1 MKRRDEVLVGVF
13 ITAALLV
20 GVAGTLWLARR
31 GFGGG
36 YTMYSQFPWG
46 AGLKQGQQVLLAGVG
61 VGYVDRVELQPN
73 GYLDVTLE
81 IEDEY
86 RIPEGT
92 TATVVAVGFF
102 GDQAVALTP
111 DSALLRGLPPGASIP
126 PMAPGDTIPRGRPAP
141 GIAELLQ
148 RVDTITADVSGLTSA
163 LNRQFVTRGG
173 FQDVHRTVESTQR
186 LVDELAVVAA
196 EQSRNLTAT
205 LAMFRRSAAAVDSAT
220 VDSVVRNVNQ
230 ATANLAR
237 LTTELNGTT
246 TQLNGILAKLD
257 SGQGSA
263 GMLLT
268 DTMLYANVR
277 NLVARMDSL
286 TADFKKNPRKYIN
299 LEIF

>member
-111 DSALLRGLPPGASIP
+111 DSALLRGLPPGAMIP
-126 PMAPGDTIPRGRPAP
+126 AMEAGDTIPRGRPAP

-148 RVDTITADVSGLTSA
+148 RVDTITADVSDLTSA

-205 LAMFRRSAAAVDSAT
+205 LAMFRRSAAAIDSAT

-246 TQLNGILAKLD
+246 TQLNGILAKLE

>member
-13 ITAALLV
+13 IAATLIV
-20 GVAGTLWLARR
+20 GISGSLWLARR

-36 YTMYSQFPWG
+36 YTMHTRFPWG
-46 AGLKQGQQVLLAGVG
+46 AGLKTGQQVLLAGVNI
-61 VGYVDRVELQPN
+61 GYVDQVELRPN
-73 GYLDVTLE
+73 GYLDVQLE
-81 IEDEY
+81 IEEAY

-111 DSALLRGLPPGASIP
+111 DTLLLRGLPPGVEIAA
-126 PMAPGDTIPRGRPAP
+126 MEPGDTIPRGRPAP

-148 RVDTITADVSGLTSA
+148 RVDTITSDVSSLTAA

-173 FQDVHRTVESTQR
+173 FQDVHQTVESTNR
-186 LVDELAVVAA
+186 LVDQLALVAA

-205 LAMFRRSAAAVDSAT
+205 LAMIRRSAAAVDSVT
-220 VDSVVRNVNQ
+220 VDSLMGNLNQ
-230 ATANLAR
+230 TTANLAR
-237 LTTELNGTT
+237 LTTELNATT
-246 TQLNGILAKLD
+246 TQLNGILAKVERGD
-257 SGQGSA
+257 GTA
-263 GMLLT
+263 GRLLT
-268 DTMLYANVR
+268 DTTLYSNIV
-277 NLVARMDSL
+277 NLVARVDSL